1 MKKVLAAALLLVGS
15 LCVGAQKSNDAIQK
29 QIKSLHAEKSIYL
42 TYDGNASKLMAYAPN
57 FSDADA
63 KNVGAMAMNFA
74 MATFYPGQTL
84 STTPESINFTF
95 WPMSKKPRF
104 ADSTGPWQ
112 VTLPSE
118 TLDLGNYRYAAK
130 PSENMEYLN
139 FQIKRTDLAKIA
151 TASAPVKFR
160 LGSYNLSFTQDQLQ
174 LLRNFLSILDT
185 K

>member
-1 MKKVLAAALLLVGS
+1 MKTLLATIFLLVGFLAAS
-15 LCVGAQKSNDAIQK
+15 AQKSNDAIQK
-29 QIKSLHAEKSIYL
+29 QIKSLHAEKTIYL

-63 KNVGAMAMNFA
+63 KAVGAMAMNFA
-74 MATFYPGQTL
+74 MAAFYPGQTL
-84 STTPESINFTF
+84 STPPEIINFTF

-104 ADSTGPWQ
+104 ADVIGPWQ
-112 VTLPSE
+112 VTLSSE

-130 PSENMEYLN
+130 PSESMEYLN

-151 TASAPVKFR
+151 AASAPVKFR
-160 LGSYNLSFTQDQLQ
+160 LGSYNLNFTQEQLQ
-174 LLRNFLSILDT
+174 LLRDFLAVSDI